1 MVTTLAVEKHHLGS
15 RRFLGIPEYRR
26 LLATRLA
33 SQWGDG
39 LFQAGLA
46 GAVLFNPERQADPAA
61 IEAASLEDREIAR
74 CFDPALLSKRR
85 SDLYAAL
92 RREAEKQRSSG

>member
-46 GAVLFNPERQADPAA
+46 GAVWLAVSMLF
-61 IEAASLEDREIAR
+61 
-74 CFDPALLSKRR
+74 
-85 SDLYAAL
+85 
-92 RREAEKQRSSG
+92 